1 MSSFPFLF
9 TVEPTPKPS
18 KGALGAGAIAGIV
31 VGVVGFVFILVPIA
45 YCCVRHFRNRT
56 REREPGNT
64 TNCKYYVLLDF
75 MLLFF
80 CDLTPTEKSIFCT
93 KYSELVILKIQVVEK
108 RQNSTCL
115 HLTQS

>member
-31 VGVVGFVFILVPIA
+31 VGVVGFVVILVVIA
-45 YCCVRHFRNRT
+45 YCYVRTSR
-56 REREPGNT
+56 REPGNT

-75 MLLFF
+75 MLLSF
-80 CDLTPTEKSIFCT
+80 CDLTPTETCIFCT

-108 RQNSTCL
+108 RSNSTCL

>member
-9 TVEPTPKPS
+9 TVGPTPKPS

-31 VGVVGFVFILVPIA
+31 VGVVGFVVILVVIA
-45 YCCVRHFRNRT
+45 YCYVRDFRRRT
-56 REREPGNT
+56 SRRKPGNT

-75 MLLFF
+75 MVLSF
-80 CDLTPTEKSIFCT
+80 CDLTPTETCIFCT

-108 RQNSTCL
+108 R
-115 HLTQS
+115 

>member
-9 TVEPTPKPS
+9 TVGPTPKPF

-31 VGVVGFVFILVPIA
+31 VGVVVFVLIA
-45 YCCVRHFRNRT
+45 YCCVRYFRQRT
-56 REREPGNT
+56 SNREPGNT

-75 MLLFF
+75 MLLSF
-80 CDLTPTEKSIFCT
+80 CDLTPTETCIFCT

-108 RQNSTCL
+108 R
-115 HLTQS
+115 

>member
-31 VGVVGFVFILVPIA
+31 VGVVGFVLTLVLIT
-45 YCCVRHFRNRT
+45 YCCVRQF
-56 REREPGNT
+56 RERTSKLESGNT

-75 MLLFF
+75 MLLSL
-80 CDLTPTEKSIFCT
+80 CDLTPRETCIFCT

-108 RQNSTCL
+108 R
-115 HLTQS
+115 

>member
-9 TVEPTPKPS
+9 TVGPLPKPS

-31 VGVVGFVFILVPIA
+31 VGVVGFVVILVVIA
-45 YCCVRHFRNRT
+45 YCYVRHFCQRT
-56 REREPGNT
+56 SRRKTGNT

-75 MLLFF
+75 MLLSF
-80 CDLTPTEKSIFCT
+80 CDLTPTETCIFCT

-108 RQNSTCL
+108 R
-115 HLTQS
+115 